1 MSNYKNLIVW
11 KKSIELTVKIY
22 EILKNY
28 PKEELFWLVSQMKR
42 SVISIPS
49 NIAEWYWRNWKQEY
63 KQFLWIAKGSSF
75 ELETQLL
82 ISKELWFIN
91 DEKFNELN
99 NLNSE
104 IIKILTTIINKI

>member
-1 MSNYKNLIVW
+1 
-11 KKSIELTVKIY
+11 
-22 EILKNY
+22 
-28 PKEELFWLVSQMKR
+28 
-42 SVISIPS
+42 S
-49 NIAEWYWRNWKQEY
+49 NIAEGYGRNGKQEY
-63 KQFLWIAKGSSF
+63 KQFLGIAKGSSF

-82 ISKELWFIN
+82 ISKELGFIN